1 MSEVEAAIAAL
12 RAGELAIVP
21 TDTVYGL
28 AASARSEAAV
38 RRLYHAK
45 GREDLQPTA
54 VVAASVQQLA
64 DVLPE
69 LEGQAA
75 AVARALLPG
84 PYTLIVPNPARRYPW
99 LTGDRPETIG
109 VRVPDLDGP
118 GLEVLAG
125 AGAIAAT
132 SANLPGGPDPH
143 RVEDVPQQLR
153 AAAAAV
159 VDGGVLPG
167 TPSTVLDLTGGEPTV
182 VREGAIPAAEA
193 LRAVASV
200 L

>member
-1 MSEVEAAIAAL
+1 VSEVEAAIAAL

>member
-1 MSEVEAAIAAL
+1 VSEVQAAIAAL
-12 RAGELAIVP
+12 RAGQLAIVP

-28 AASARSEAAV
+28 AAAAGSEDAV
-38 RRLYHAK
+38 RRLYRAK
-45 GREDLQPTA
+45 GRQEPQPTA
-54 VVAASVQQLA
+54 LVAASLERLA
-64 DVLPE
+64 EHLPE
-69 LEGQAA
+69 LPERAA

-84 PYTLIVPNPARRYPW
+84 PYTLIVPNPAHRYPW

-109 VRVPDLDGP
+109 IRVPRVAGP
-118 GLEVLAG
+118 GREVLDG

-143 RVEDVPQQLR
+143 RLADVPPELR
-153 AAAAAV
+153 AAAAAL
-159 VDGGVLPG
+159 VDGGELPG
-167 TPSTVLDLTGGEPTV
+167 TPSTVLDLTRAEPTV
-182 VREGAIPAAEA
+182 VREGAVPAAEA